1 MKFNL
6 PITWKGFTMAIKSD
20 LAYWEAEDFG
30 VQLIDLTIGD
40 LLDQRA
46 GEVPD
51 KEALIYNYPELVLEL
66 RLTYQQYRDAVNQLA
81 KGLMALGIEK
91 GDHVAV
97 WATNLPEWVFLE
109 MALAKIG
116 AVLVT
121 VNTNYRAAEIEYVLR
136 QGDIKALFL
145 IEELRGNSYLESVY
159 AVAPELK
166 DLSDPVSQELQCE
179 KLPRLKR
186 AVLIGKT
193 PKPGAML
200 YSQVMALASQISD
213 EELQARQMSVSP
225 HDVAQ
230 IQFTSGTTGFP
241 KGVMLTHYSLI
252 NQSHVAATRGDLR
265 AEERYVTAM
274 PYFHIAGSL
283 GAIIYSAFLG
293 CTLIPLIAFDPV
305 KHLELFDKEK
315 GSFTFAVP
323 TMLVAML
330 NHPRFAEFDLSSLRS
345 IFTGATPVPVVVMEQ
360 IKERIGAD
368 CSVVFGMTETCGGVT
383 QSFYTDGFELKAA
396 TVGLP
401 IPHTSVKIVN
411 PATGETCRCGESG
424 ELWSKGF
431 SNMKGYYNMP
441 DKTAETLDE
450 DGWLHSGDLARMRP
464 DGYINIVGRVKD
476 MIIRGGENIYPAE
489 IEAFLMRHP
498 KIAEAQIVGLPD
510 PFMGEEV
517 CAVIR
522 LNPGEEVTED
532 ELREHCKTSISR
544 HKVPKHCRFVEA
556 FPLTASGKVQ
566 KFVLREQLIKEMGLE
581 NVAGMKTA

>member
-1 MKFNL
+1 
-6 PITWKGFTMAIKSD
+6 MAIKD
-20 LAYWEAEDFG
+20 NLAHWHAEEFG
-30 VQLIDLTIGD
+30 IGLIDLTVGD

-46 GEVPD
+46 AELPD
-51 KEALIYNYPELVLEL
+51 KEALVYNYPEFGLNL
-66 RLTYQQYRDAVNQLA
+66 RLTYRQYRDTVNQLA

-116 AVLVT
+116 GVLVT

-159 AVAPELK
+159 SAAPELK
-166 DLSDPVSQELQCE
+166 TLSDPVNQELQSE

-186 AVLIGKT
+186 VVLIGKEAR
-193 PKPGAML
+193 PGVML
-200 YSQVMALASQISD
+200 HSQVLALADQISN
-213 EELQARQMSVSP
+213 EALLARQHSVTA

-241 KGVMLTHYSLI
+241 KGVMLTHHNLI
-252 NQSHVAATRGDLR
+252 NQSHVATTRGDLR
-265 AEERYVTAM
+265 ATERYVTAM
-274 PYFHIAGSL
+274 PFFHIAGSL
-283 GAIIYSAFLG
+283 GGIIYATFLG

-345 IFTGATPVPVVVMEQ
+345 IFTGATPVPMVLMEQ
-360 IKERIGAD
+360 IKARIGAD
-368 CSVVFGMTETCGGVT
+368 CSIVFGMTETCGAVT
-383 QSFYTDGFELKAA
+383 QSFYTDSFEMKAA

-401 IPHTSVKIVN
+401 IPHTSIKIVN

-424 ELWSKGF
+424 ELWSQGF
-431 SNMKGYYNMP
+431 SNM
-441 DKTAETLDE
+441 
-450 DGWLHSGDLARMRP
+450 
-464 DGYINIVGRVKD
+464 
-476 MIIRGGENIYPAE
+476 
-489 IEAFLMRHP
+489 
-498 KIAEAQIVGLPD
+498 
-510 PFMGEEV
+510 
-517 CAVIR
+517 
-522 LNPGEEVTED
+522 
-532 ELREHCKTSISR
+532 
-544 HKVPKHCRFVEA
+544 
-556 FPLTASGKVQ
+556 
-566 KFVLREQLIKEMGLE
+566 
-581 NVAGMKTA
+581 AG

>member
-1 MKFNL
+1 
-6 PITWKGFTMAIKSD
+6 MAIKSD
-20 LAYWEAEDFG
+20 LAHWEAEDFG
-30 VQLIDLTIGD
+30 IELIDLTVGN

-46 GEVPD
+46 GEIPD
-51 KEALIYNYPELVLEL
+51 KEALVYNYPEFGLEL
-66 RLTYQQYRDAVNQLA
+66 RLTYGQYRDVVNQLA

-116 AVLVT
+116 GVLVT
-121 VNTNYRAAEIEYVLR
+121 VNTNYRAAEIEYVLK

-145 IEELRGNSYLESVY
+145 IEELRGNSYLESIY
-159 AVAPELK
+159 SVAPEIRE
-166 DLSDPVSQELQCE
+166 LSDPATQKLQSE
-179 KLPRLKR
+179 TLPQLKNV
-186 AVLIGKT
+186 VLIGKE
-193 PKPGAML
+193 PKPGVML
-200 YSQVMALASQISD
+200 YSQVMALADNISD
-213 EELQARQMSVSP
+213 EELKARQASVTAQ
-225 HDVAQ
+225 DIAQ

-241 KGVMLTHYSLI
+241 KGVMLTHSNLI
-252 NQSHVAATRGDLR
+252 NQSHVAVSRGNLR
-265 AEERYVTAM
+265 ATERYVTAM

-283 GAIIYSAFLG
+283 GGIIYATFLG
-293 CTLIPLIAFDPV
+293 CTLVPLIVFDPL
-305 KHLELFDKEK
+305 KHLELFHQEK

-345 IFTGATPVPVVVMEQ
+345 VFTGATPVPVVVMEQ

-368 CSVVFGMTETCGGVT
+368 CSIVFGMTETCGAVT
-383 QSFYTDGFELKAA
+383 QSFYTDSFDLKAA

-401 IPHTSVKIVN
+401 IPHTSIKISN

-424 ELWSKGF
+424 ELWTKGF
-431 SNMKGYYNMP
+431 SNMVGYYNMP

-450 DGWLHSGDLARMRP
+450 QGWLHTGDLAVMRP

-476 MIIRGGENIYPAE
+476 MIIRSGENIYPAE

-498 KIAEAQIVGLPD
+498 KIAEAQIIGLPD

-517 CAVIR
+517 CAMIR
-522 LNPGEEVTED
+522 LKPGQETTED
-532 ELREHCKTSISR
+532 ELRDHCKTNIAR
-544 HKVPKHCRFVEA
+544 HKVPKFFRFVEA

-566 KFVLREQLIKEMGLE
+566 KFVLRDQLIKEMGLE
-581 NVAGMKTA
+581 GVAGMKTA